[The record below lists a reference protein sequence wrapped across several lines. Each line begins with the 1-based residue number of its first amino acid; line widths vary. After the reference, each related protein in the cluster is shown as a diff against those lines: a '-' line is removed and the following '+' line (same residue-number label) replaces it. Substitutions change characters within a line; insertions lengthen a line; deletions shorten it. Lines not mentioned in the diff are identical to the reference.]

1 MIEESGIPYIF
12 LRANEFM
19 QGFINFQGT
28 TIKSNNAFYIP
39 AEDAKVSFVDARDIA
54 AIAVKA
60 LVDGEKHYNKTYMA
74 TGG

>member
-1 MIEESGIPYIF
+1 M
-12 LRANEFM
+12 RANEFM